1 MVTIGEKVAVV
12 GGGVDVASGP
22 AALPPLDRLRS
33 LHAAGSLA
41 GEYRVVASLLAEIAA
56 QENGAADLVRAGQV
70 LSRLDP
76 DEVLGSD
83 GDVEVVTVAI
93 TGHSTIGNL
102 LAPLTA
108 EFARHGMLL
117 RPRMSEFDAYLRDM
131 QETESL
137 LYAPDVTLALCVL
150 DAQVIFDELPAP
162 WMVEHLEAAAAGKLA
177 QLERLADQYV
187 EHGRG
192 TLVLN
197 TIPLQRMHT
206 HQLVDH
212 RSRAALGVAWRELNA
227 GLLRLAAKHRQ
238 VVVIDLDP
246 LIAAG
251 GPVNETRMAS
261 YAKAHLGEELLARYA
276 RDVAHLG
283 RAVRGKAK
291 KVLVVDADNTL
302 WDGILGDDGPDGI
315 AAATTFRGEA
325 FGNFQRVVAQIGSQ
339 GVLLAVSS
347 KNEQDLLLQVLR
359 EHPDMRLRES
369 DFVRVNANWDPKD
382 GNLRDIAKALNLGVD
397 SFVFVDDS
405 PFECGLIA
413 SSLPDVSVIR
423 LDEEPALHVERLL
436 ADGWFDTLELT
447 AEDRARAGQYR
458 ADASRQS
465 LLDSASSTEEY
476 LAHLGVAVTVTRIRE
491 HEVARIAQL
500 TMRTN
505 QFNLTTRR
513 LQPADVAAQADSS
526 EHIVLSVRS
535 ADRFGDNGVVGV
547 LFARIGSDGLH
558 IENMLL
564 SCRVFARGIEQATIT
579 TVLEHTRS
587 LGLPATFASYRPT
600 AKNKKVRDFY
610 PSMGFAVLGEG
621 DTETTFRH
629 DLADIPAVP
638 AHLQLTVDIERP
650 QP

>member
-1 MVTIGEKVAVV
+1 MVTIGEKVAVA

-150 DAQVIFDELPAP
+150 DAQMIFDELPAP

-347 KNEQDLLLQVLR
+347 KNDQDLLLQVLR
-359 EHPDMRLRES
+359 EHPDMQLRES

-447 AEDRARAGQYR
+447 TEDRARAGQYR

-476 LAHLGVAVTVTRIRE
+476 LAQLGVAVTVTRIRE

-526 EHIVLSVRS
+526 EHIVLSVHS

-579 TVLEHTRS
+579 TVLEHARS
-587 LGLPATFASYRPT
+587 LGLPAAFASYRPT

-621 DTETTFRH
+621 DAETTFRH
-629 DLADIPAVP
+629 VLADIPAVP

-650 QP
+650 QS

>member
-1 MVTIGEKVAVV
+1 MAP
-12 GGGVDVASGP
+12 GP

-33 LHAAGSLA
+33 LHAAGGLT
-41 GEYRVVASLLAEIAA
+41 GEYGVVAGLLAEIAT
-56 QENGAADLVRAGQV
+56 QENGATDLVRAGQI
-70 LSRLDP
+70 LTRLDP
-76 DEVLGSD
+76 DEVLEAG
-83 GDVEVVTVAI
+83 GAVEVVAVAI

-108 EFARHGMLL
+108 EFARHGVLL
-117 RPRMSEFDAYLRDM
+117 RPRMSDFDAYLRDLR
-131 QETESL
+131 ETDSP

-162 WMVEHLEAAAAGKLA
+162 WLVEHLEAAAAGKLA

-197 TIPLQRMHT
+197 TVPLQRLHT

-212 RSRAALGVAWRELNA
+212 RSRAVLGVAWREFNA
-227 GLLRLAAKHRQ
+227 GLLRLAEKHRR

-276 RDVAHLG
+276 REVAHLG

-347 KNEQDLLLQVLR
+347 KNDQDLLLQVLR
-359 EHPDMRLRES
+359 EHPDMQLRES
-369 DFVRVNANWDPKD
+369 DFVRVNANWNPKD

-413 SSLPDVSVIR
+413 SSLPGVAVVR
-423 LDEEPALHVERLL
+423 LDEEPALHIERLL

-447 AEDRARAGQYR
+447 TEDRARAGQYR
-458 ADASRQS
+458 ADAGRQS

-476 LAHLGVAVTVTRIRE
+476 LAQLGVAVTVTRIRE

-513 LQPADVAAQADSS
+513 LQPADVAARTDSS
-526 EHIVLSVRS
+526 EHLVLSVRS
-535 ADRFGDNGVVGV
+535 ADRFGDNGVVGA
-547 LFARIGSDGLH
+547 LFARIGPDGLH

-564 SCRVFARGIEQATIT
+564 SCRVFARGIEQVTIT
-579 TVLEHTRS
+579 AVLEHARS
-587 LGLPATFASYRPT
+587 LGLPAAFASYRPT

-610 PSMGFAVLGEG
+610 PSMGFAVLVAG
-621 DTETTFRH
+621 DEETSFRH

-638 AHLQLTVDIERP
+638 EHLQLTVDLERP
-650 QP
+650 QS